1 MLNVENEKITDY
13 IDQLYEK
20 KAFVK
25 KESFTSYMQLK
36 KYIPTVND
44 QEACF
49 LRLLIRLIKPR
60 KILEIGTSVGFSTAS
75 MALAAKEYGGRI
87 TTIEFDD
94 KAADQAERNFIKTG
108 VSDYINILKG
118 DAVKILHD
126 LNDTYDLIFQDVDKR
141 LYPVLLDDCIRLL
154 NKNGVLLS
162 DDVLFPVIELDEIWN
177 NQIEPISEYN
187 KKIISHSQ
195 LESVLLP
202 IGDGIMMSVKK

>member
-1 MLNVENEKITDY
+1 MENEKITDY

>member
-1 MLNVENEKITDY
+1 VENEKITDY